1 MHFFGDAIAQADE
14 VIMETRKPGPKK
26 LLDLLPETFTREDA
40 DQVRQRQG
48 IKTGSTQSMLDNWK
62 YRKYIAPVGEK
73 PTDKNLQQYV
83 KTEEYLKKF
92 SRKGEPLSLS
102 ISQFLFDSNTRQNKE
117 P

>member
-14 VIMETRKPGPKK
+14 VIMETRKPGPKN

-83 KTEEYLKKF
+83 KTEEYLED
-92 SRKGEPLSLS
+92 RDDQGEREYVEYRRHDV
-102 ISQFLFDSNTRQNKE
+102 QE
-117 P
+117 Y